1 MGYDLISLK
10 DDSRFCVNSSGWGPL
25 LKLAE
30 QYGWI
35 AEGTDPSI
43 YGSNASERAA
53 IKEKDPNY
61 DAGYFTNDGQIVKGT
76 DAIKI
81 ADALEK
87 ALNDISDDEDSK
99 IKYHTFKLPSRAG
112 KESATIKVESSESLL
127 KRQSNPLTYF
137 SGINNKSWI
146 KDFVKFCRIDAF
158 TIE

>member
-1 MGYDLISLK
+1 MGYDLINLK
-10 DDSRFCVNSSGWGPL
+10 DDSRFCVNGSCWGPL

-30 QYGWI
+30 QYGWV

-43 YGSNASERAA
+43 YGFNASERTA

-61 DAGYFTNDGQIVKGT
+61 DAGYSTNDGQVVKGT

-81 ADALEK
+81 AEALEK
-87 ALNDISDDEDSK
+87 ALNDISDDDK
-99 IKYHTFKLPSRAG
+99 NIKYQTCKLPSRAG
-112 KESATIKVESSESLL
+112 EAPATIKVESSESLL

-137 SGINNKSWI
+137 SGLNNKSWI
-146 KDFVKFCRIDAF
+146 KDFIKFCRNCAF